1 MNPIQQTPPK
11 EPDVDE
17 TPVANDPLDA
27 LLTQLINGFFVL
39 TDGQGAVS
47 KWSEPAE
54 LLFGLH
60 AAEGLGKP
68 LFDTLVDHAPAD
80 AEAWRRFLE
89 QGEAPRTRAQQNVS
103 AIFAPDKRTC
113 PLEMVFIPVKLD
125 EGFDFS
131 LFLEDLSFELPRNLM
146 LMRMRQQHP
155 VVVRALRGALEAE
168 PQPWDGWRTA
178 GTLVAFRPLDATPWV
193 DDELAAREARRAAA
207 DQETEEMMDP
217 DPGISGDS
225 IADLDDAAAVVARLL
240 SALERIEDLEKT
252 AADLPAALEEARR
265 EAQISR
271 DRAEAAERQ
280 VNEAR
285 EQLETVR
292 DEIRPSEDSAADAEL
307 LARIARLE
315 ETPTVDTGEQAELQ
329 QRLERLERGR
339 GAFATEQAE
348 LLERIAGLEQRLA
361 ASDERSELLERTAG
375 LEQRLAD
382 ESAAREEVGA
392 ATEEAEAVR
401 LELAEKIEAAE
412 RARAE
417 AMEAAEERLAAALA
431 AVDER
436 TQTDRGDLA
445 GRVEELEKEVAQ
457 AAAALQGFEHGSE
470 DAAAAREELRAAAE
484 QAAEAARAEARAAAE
499 EAAEAARTELRA
511 EIERLQVA
519 REEESRAITAEIE
532 ALVER
537 ADREPEQEGES
548 AREELAAALERIE
561 QARRES
567 DRLREQ
573 VDNVTIEK
581 AEAEGLAGDDR
592 RRLEELARESAEAAQ
607 RLDAGREQG
616 GQLGAGAAA
625 PREEAPAAR
634 AELAELSAAGEQ
646 AATAEVE
653 ALRAE
658 SAELRAAVEALREQ
672 GSDDEAL
679 EAIRASFEERGTA
692 LEAQFAEA
700 RAQFEEREKQLAYEV
715 SEARRQSAQMD
726 TAVSARLAAQV
737 AEVRRLFEER
747 EQGLAE
753 QVAET
758 RKALEARDGEE
769 QVPAEAVE
777 RIERLVLEAHEGL
790 DLLRRADASL
800 AERVDSLMHG
810 SEATERLE
818 AGLAGLRADLEA
830 VRSTADVDERLSALA
845 AETEDAHAR
854 AAAAEEEAKAA
865 RAEAQEVRT
874 EAHAARKAAHE
885 AGERIADVDRGA
897 GAVLGQVRAVSERLD
912 STAATA
918 KTAQET
924 ATAARAAV
932 DELRAG
938 AARVSAELEV
948 GRADIAQ
955 AKEEALGA
963 REQAAAAGQAAHAA
977 RDDGGRARDDAE
989 AARSQVGGAVEGA
1002 AAAATGHPGGVEDRA
1017 APRAESPPVAG
1028 DAAPARDDV
1037 AAVAEDA
1044 AAARA
1049 E

>member
-11 EPDVDE
+11 DPDVDE
-17 TPVANDPLDA
+17 TEVSNDPLDA

-54 LLFGLH
+54 LLFGLD
-60 AAEGLGKP
+60 AAEALGKP

-103 AIFAPDKRTC
+103 AIYAPDKRTV
-113 PLEMVFIPVKLD
+113 PLQMVFIPVKLD

-285 EQLETVR
+285 EQLEKVR
-292 DEIRPSEDSAADAEL
+292 DEIRPSEDSAAEAEL

-329 QRLERLERGR
+329 QRLERLERVR

-361 ASDERSELLERTAG
+361 DSDEESELLERIAG

-401 LELAEKIEAAE
+401 IELAEKIEAAE
-412 RARAE
+412 RARAA

-457 AAAALQGFEHGSE
+457 AAAAVQGFEHGSE

-519 REEESRAITAEIE
+519 REEESRAVTAEIE

-537 ADREPEQEGES
+537 VEREREQEGES

-561 QARRES
+561 QVRRES

-573 VDNVTIEK
+573 VDHVTIEK

-607 RLDAGREQG
+607 RLDAVRELAE
-616 GQLGAGAAA
+616 QLRADAAA
-625 PREEAPAAR
+625 AREEAAAAR
-634 AELAELSAAGEQ
+634 TELAELSAAGDQ
-646 AATAEVE
+646 AAIAEVE

-672 GSDDEAL
+672 ASDDEAL
-679 EAIRASFEERGTA
+679 EAVRASFEERGAA

-700 RAQFEEREKQLAYEV
+700 RAQFAEREKQLAYEV
-715 SEARRQSAQMD
+715 SEARRQSANMD
-726 TAVSARLAAQV
+726 TGLSPRLAAHV

-747 EQGLAE
+747 EQGVAE

-865 RAEAQEVRT
+865 RAEAEEVRTEAHAARAEAQEVRT

-897 GAVLGQVRAVSERLD
+897 GAVLGQVRGLKERLD
-912 STAATA
+912 SAATA
-918 KTAQET
+918 TKTAQET

-963 REQAAAAGQAAHAA
+963 
-977 RDDGGRARDDAE
+977 
-989 AARSQVGGAVEGA
+989 
-1002 AAAATGHPGGVEDRA
+1002 
-1017 APRAESPPVAG
+1017 
-1028 DAAPARDDV
+1028 
-1037 AAVAEDA
+1037 
-1044 AAARA
+1044 
-1049 E
+1049 